1 MKRFG
6 WLAVALCAV
15 TALAEQHYDFRKRI
29 DAVHTPDVRDP
40 SATKAADEISLAD
53 GVTLALPAERD
64 DILQNAV
71 RDFKDYL
78 KVSMGVKVE
87 RWSGGEVETCGK
99 IEVLIE
105 KGVGERSSRI

>member
-29 DAVHTPDVRDP
+29 DAVHTPGLRDP
-40 SATKAADEISLAD
+40 AATKAADEISLAD

-64 DILQNAV
+64 DILQNVV

-78 KVSMGVKVE
+78 KVSMGV
-87 RWSGGEVETCGK
+87 RDQGLGIGEQGM
-99 IEVLIE
+99 
-105 KGVGERSSRI
+105 GV